1 MGMVEPVSQQYVIHT
16 NEFLQVLMMSV
27 RESLPQIWSK
37 IGGELDGSD
46 FDPTS
51 TKLPPITLCTSS
63 WFMSGFIGSLPTES
77 VLRVWDCLF

>member
-1 MGMVEPVSQQYVIHT
+1 
-16 NEFLQVLMMSV
+16 MMSV